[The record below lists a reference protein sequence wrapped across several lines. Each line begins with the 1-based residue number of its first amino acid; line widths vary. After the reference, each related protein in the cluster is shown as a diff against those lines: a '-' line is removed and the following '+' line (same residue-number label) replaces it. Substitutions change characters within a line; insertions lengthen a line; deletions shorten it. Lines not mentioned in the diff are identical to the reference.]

1 MDNSAFVG
9 LVQAMRQEGAAR
21 NPPQMQLATVRSA
34 SPLTLYAGGAE
45 LSRRLYA
52 PPGLVLAPGDRVALQ
67 RVGEDNLILSRLEE
81 VGP

>member
-21 NPPQMQLATVRSA
+21 NPPAMQLGTVRRA
-34 SPLTLYAGGAE
+34 APLTLSVGGAE

-52 PPGLVLAPGDRVALQ
+52 PPGLALAPGDRVAVQ
-67 RVGEDNLILSRLEE
+67 RVGEDNLILCVLEE
-81 VGP
+81 VAP